1 MHCSQKILNS
11 IFVHEPSRSCL
22 EANCSG
28 AKCCNQRSKKLVENF
43 KGKHNFGEQN
53 QQRKSD
59 KSRENEAI
67 SQICTQREKIIL
79 DENKTNLIPAI

>member
-53 QQRKSD
+53 QRD
-59 KSRENEAI
+59 KSRENIRLFRKFALNGKKLYK
-67 SQICTQREKIIL
+67 TKIRQ
-79 DENKTNLIPAI
+79 T